1 MSFLLPTG
9 YTTLRDT
16 ARMIECALFAGRPE
30 HLNTLKFREAGF
42 NVRDGDAA
50 RAAMAELWESVDR
63 GQLQVLVIAAGR
75 TLQITP
81 EVSRQIPLL
90 RRVCGLTYLRP
101 GHRLHRKFVAWFGSD
116 FAEGVLV
123 VRDGDAHRV
132 ARAVMRTRRRKAVI
146 GKRRPGRPSL
156 FKTVAPAIQI
166 LIGAGKWNP
175 TLSLKT
181 LTRQVAAELPPDV
194 RASEDTVTRTLDQ
207 LHRLTGDR
215 RFQRVRLR
223 RRRIVH

>member
-9 YTTLRDT
+9 YTTVRDT
-16 ARMIECALFAGRPE
+16 AGMIERALFAGRPE
-30 HLNTLKFREAGF
+30 HPNTIKFREAGF

-50 RAAMAELWESVDR
+50 RAAMAELWERVDR
-63 GQLQVLVIAAGR
+63 GELQVLVIAAGR
-75 TLQITP
+75 TLHITP

-101 GHRLHRKFVAWFGSD
+101 GHRLHRQFVAWFGSD

-123 VRDGDAHRV
+123 VRDGDARRV
-132 ARAVMRTRRRKAVI
+132 ARAVLRTRRRKAAT

-156 FKTVAPAIQI
+156 FKTVAPAIEV

-175 TLSLKT
+175 TLSLKA
-181 LTRQVAAELPPDV
+181 LRQQVDAELPPDV
-194 RASEDTVTRTLDQ
+194 RVSEDTVTRTLDQ

-215 RFQRVRLR
+215 RFQRVRRGR
-223 RRRIVH
+223 RGNAH